1 MWKIITSGNSWLQ
14 TGAPYGKGEF
24 KANRFHANGS
34 QYMDT
39 FNPCLPTTTTGA
51 ITSSSSTTAGRN
63 LEGGLTIIPGALTVP
78 PSCITCTNSTP
89 CVFEVLSDP
98 NETKN
103 LLHSDTLPVGLV
115 TKMLAKLASF
125 SVYSPM
131 LMTSAQKACYNCSAH
146 PTGYWLE
153 DRYVTI
159 TYLLTYLLTHLLTYL
174 LTHKYIR
181 YVGPQCD
188 RLGDDARVL
197 AGAGPLK

>member
-1 MWKIITSGNSWLQ
+1 M
-14 TGAPYGKGEF
+14 
-24 KANRFHANGS
+24 
-34 QYMDT
+34 
-39 FNPCLPTTTTGA
+39 
-51 ITSSSSTTAGRN
+51 
-63 LEGGLTIIPGALTVP
+63 
-78 PSCITCTNSTP
+78 
-89 CVFEVLSDP
+89 FEVLSDP

-125 SVYSPM
+125 AVYSPM

-197 AGAGPLK
+197 AGADLLK